1 METPAHVD
9 VLDADWDPAAWWT
22 TTNFGEAVPGVLTA
36 LNWSFWS
43 EHGERAI
50 RRVFHTLGVLPANGL
65 EVPADPA
72 QRVLGVF
79 SGRIAGK
86 VDFLGWVGDR
96 LPGTTGARV
105 AESLIGELPPDF
117 VSAPTRERWLAVLRR
132 MPPTFVS
139 LPRRLRALDA
149 QTAAWWRTETA
160 RPPRTLE
167 EAKAQF
173 GDARAWFER
182 ALFHQILSIFA
193 GVQPVHDRVQALAIR
208 AGDPELAPRLLAGQG
223 SHAELAMV
231 EDLWSLSRGRT
242 DVTAFLAE
250 HGFHGPL
257 EGEISS
263 RVWREDPAPVHTLLA
278 HYRRLG
284 EDGSPAAVHRARA
297 EERRRA
303 RTEVMRRLG
312 PRGRPAAELTL
323 RLAATYIPIRGLGK
337 AAFLRSL
344 DVARAASRRAGE
356 LLAEGGALADPDDVY
371 HLTAAELLDATPER
385 SLRELVE
392 VRARQRAEHATM
404 TLPAAWKGRPEPITT
419 AAAAV
424 AGDGR
429 ALSGLGVSPGVVEGP
444 VRVLL
449 TPDYLD
455 VEDGEILVARFTD
468 PSWASIMLCSSALVV
483 EVGGAL
489 SHAAVMARELGVPC
503 VMGVDGATTRLR
515 TGDVCRVDGHAG
527 TVEILRSA
535 G

>member
-1 METPAHVD
+1 MPAPAHVD
-9 VLDADWDPAAWWT
+9 VLDTDWDPSAWWT

-50 RRVFHTLGVLPANGL
+50 RRVFHTLGVLPAEGL

-96 LPGTTGARV
+96 LPGTSGAKV
-105 AESLIGELPPDF
+105 AESLIGELPPGF
-117 VSAPTRERWLAVLRR
+117 VSAPTRERWPAVLRR

-139 LPRRLRALDA
+139 LPRRLRAIDA
-149 QTAAWWRTETA
+149 QTAAWWRTEVSQ
-160 RPPRTLE
+160 RPRTLD

-173 GDARAWFER
+173 RDARAWFER
-182 ALFHQILSIFA
+182 ALYHQILSIFA
-193 GVQPVHDRVQALAIR
+193 GVQPVYDRVQALATR
-208 AGDPELAPRLLAGQG
+208 SGDPGLAPRLLAGQG
-223 SHAELAMV
+223 AHAELAMV
-231 EDLWSLSRGRT
+231 EGLWSISRGRAG
-242 DVTAFLAE
+242 VEAFLME

-263 RVWREDPAPVHTLLA
+263 RVWREDPAPVHTLVD

-284 EDGSPAAVHRARA
+284 EDESPQAVHREGA

-303 RTEVMRRLG
+303 KDDLLQRLG
-312 PRGRPAAELTL
+312 PRGRPGAELTL
-323 RLAATYIPIRGLGK
+323 RLAEIYIPIRGLGK

-356 LLAEGGALADPDDVY
+356 LLAEGGALADPDGVY
-371 HLTAAELLDATPER
+371 HLTATELLDATPQR
-385 SLRELVE
+385 SLRDVVD
-392 VRARQRAEHATM
+392 VRARQRAEHATRS
-404 TLPAAWKGRPEPITT
+404 LPAAWKGRPQLITT
-419 AAAAV
+419 APAPV
-424 AGDGR
+424 AGD
-429 ALSGLGVSPGVVEGP
+429 AWVLSGLGVSPGVVEAP

-449 TPDYLD
+449 APEYLE
-455 VEDGEILVARFTD
+455 VEEGEILVARFTD

-489 SHAAVMARELGVPC
+489 SHAAVIARELGVPC
-503 VMGVDGATTRLR
+503 VMGVEGATSRLR
-515 TGDVCRVDGHAG
+515 TGDVCRVDGRAG